1 MAPTIPPV
9 RRPTIGITLNG
20 LRKYTPMMDVITY
33 ITTHFQEILAALGG
47 LLSSLLVI
55 AMLIPG
61 EQPDKF
67 LQSAVDFIVK
77 FSRK

>member
-1 MAPTIPPV
+1 
-9 RRPTIGITLNG
+9 
-20 LRKYTPMMDVITY
+20 MMDVITY

-61 EQPDKF
+61 DQPDKF